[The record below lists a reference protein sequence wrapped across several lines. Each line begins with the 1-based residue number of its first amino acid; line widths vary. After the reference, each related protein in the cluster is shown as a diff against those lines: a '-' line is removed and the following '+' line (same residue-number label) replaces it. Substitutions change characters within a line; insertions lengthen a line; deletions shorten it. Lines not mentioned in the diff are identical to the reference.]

1 MSENTPLLAEVAA
14 GATDTNT
21 LIATARARE
30 EAQLQKE
37 LSERISGGIRGV
49 GNLKNKEQQERL
61 RQTAKEVHARLAQHF
76 SQPIYDVRYDVPI
89 VADVVGEVVES

>member
-30 EAQLQKE
+30 EALLERE

-76 SQPIYDVRYDVPI
+76 SQPIYDARYDVPI
-89 VADVVGEVVES
+89 VAEVVGEVVES